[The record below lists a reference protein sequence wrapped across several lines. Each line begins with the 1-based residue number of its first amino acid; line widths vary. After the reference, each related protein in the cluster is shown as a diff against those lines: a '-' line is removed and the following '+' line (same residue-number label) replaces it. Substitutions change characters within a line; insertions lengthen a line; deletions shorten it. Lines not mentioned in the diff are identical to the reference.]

1 MLAPLP
7 MHLRKA
13 VLSSIVL
20 GACALAGCSG
30 NGNGRDEEL
39 VATPPI
45 DGRNGSGGAGR
56 VDDSKLYP
64 ESQCQRVGDERKL
77 TEAADVHTVALL
89 WDTDHYLLAY
99 SDRAQG
105 GGDIYTMRLGAD
117 GAPLGPPVLILS
129 TPGFSKLPNLVKLPA
144 GGYLLGWEDGS
155 IPYQN
160 EEADHGPIQAYV
172 SVLNANGEPV
182 GPPAPVARSEVKE
195 ARPVLGVGPN
205 GPVLVWQEG
214 DYPASNAFIAKVDP
228 ATGALVANST
238 KPLGAPN
245 AGFPYLAGDPAT
257 GLAVV
262 YSQAT
267 GPDTATIEYG
277 QVDAALNVTTS
288 QSMRS
293 ATGDARLARV
303 IRRGTGFLAAWEDF
317 RGLDDDGYPYEQL
330 FMAMVD
336 PTGVKS
342 PDALVEN
349 PGTGSANWPNMASR
363 PDGSASAIV
372 YYQFR
377 QSRPQIFLAFVDASG
392 VKAGGDLQVS
402 STPAAANAKYPDVQ
416 WNGSSFGV
424 SWIDTRDGAAQV
436 YFATVACP

>member
-1 MLAPLP
+1 MLEPLA

-30 NGNGRDEEL
+30 NGRDEEL

-45 DGRNGSGGAGR
+45 DGWNGSGGSGS

-155 IPYQN
+155 IPYLS

-172 SVLNANGEPV
+172 SVLNANGEPI
-182 GPPAPVARSEVKE
+182 GPPTPVARSEFKE
-195 ARPVLGVGPN
+195 ARPVLGVGPA

-214 DYPASNAFIAKVDP
+214 AYPTSNAFIAKVDP
-228 ATGALVANST
+228 ATGALVAYDDIT
-238 KPLGAPN
+238 LGGLGETEVTIVRTVAPV
-245 AGFPYLAGDPAT
+245 AGATDEPAD
-257 GLAVV
+257 GA
-262 YSQAT
+262 
-267 GPDTATIEYG
+267 DT
-277 QVDAALNVTTS
+277 
-288 QSMRS
+288 
-293 ATGDARLARV
+293 
-303 IRRGTGFLAAWEDF
+303 GTGTGTGTPAS
-317 RGLDDDGYPYEQL
+317 
-330 FMAMVD
+330 
-336 PTGVKS
+336 PTG
-342 PDALVEN
+342 
-349 PGTGSANWPNMASR
+349 
-363 PDGSASAIV
+363 
-372 YYQFR
+372 
-377 QSRPQIFLAFVDASG
+377 
-392 VKAGGDLQVS
+392 
-402 STPAAANAKYPDVQ
+402 
-416 WNGSSFGV
+416 
-424 SWIDTRDGAAQV
+424 
-436 YFATVACP
+436 